1 MRIRRFLAFTLVV
14 VAALPLTGLALGSA
28 PAGAATGSFPVPSVV
43 GLGTAHQ
50 PRELSGTLNAPIVGM
65 ASDPSG
71 SGFWLVASDGGVF
84 SFGSAHF
91 YGSTGAM
98 HLWQPIV
105 GMAAT
110 PTGHGYWLVA
120 ADGGI
125 FSFGDAHFY
134 GSTGGIHLAQPIVG
148 MAATPSGGG
157 YWLAAADGGIF
168 TFGNAHFYGSAAPV
182 WKSAPAVGIAT
193 SASGKGYEVQ
203 IGNGPVVRFGDAPG
217 LNDPSGGNTVSAI
230 TRSPTGG
237 YWTLGLDGHVY
248 TTGATRVAN
257 APQDATAAIGIAPTN
272 DGKGY
277 WVARVPTGPAVPA
290 NSGSGRRIVYSNSQ
304 QRIWVIE
311 ANGVVTYS
319 WLVSGRTGTPPFGTY
334 SIQRRLAPD
343 TAGDLILP
351 YFQGFL
357 RGSSGKWFGFHGIPL
372 NPNGTPIEPDDQLGR
387 PESHGCIRLSQ
398 ADAAILWTWGTLGT
412 VVVAVP

>member
-1 MRIRRFLAFTLVV
+1 MRIRRFLAGALVTASLPITLG
-14 VAALPLTGLALGSA
+14 ALLATAA
-28 PAGAATGSFPVPSVV
+28 PAGASGAFATPNVI

-50 PRELSGTLNAPIVGM
+50 PRELSGTLNAPVVGM

-91 YGSTGAM
+91 YGSTGAL

-110 PTGHGYWLVA
+110 PSGHGYWLVA

-148 MAATPSGGG
+148 MAATWNGHG
-157 YWLAAADGGIF
+157 YWLVAADGGIF
-168 TFGNAHFYGSAAPV
+168 TFGNAHFYGSAAPA
-182 WKSAPAVGIAT
+182 WKSAPVVGMT
-193 SASGKGYEVQ
+193 STASGAGYEVLV
-203 IGNGPVVRFGDAPG
+203 GNGAVVPFGDAPKLG
-217 LNDPSGGNTVSAI
+217 VPSGGASVSAI

-237 YWTLGLDGHVY
+237 YWTLGTDGHVY
-248 TTGATRVAN
+248 TTGAQRVAN
-257 APQDATAAIGIAPTN
+257 APADATAAIAIAPGN

-290 NSGSGRRIVYSNSQ
+290 NSGYGRRIVYSNSQ

-334 SIQRRLAPD
+334 TIQRRLNPD
-343 TAGDLILP
+343 TAGSLILP

-372 NPNGTPIEPDDQLGR
+372 RPDGTPIEPDGQLGI
-387 PESHGCIRLSQ
+387 PESHGCVRLSQ
-398 ADAAILWTWGTLGT
+398 VDAQILWGWAGVGT

>member
-1 MRIRRFLAFTLVV
+1 MRIRRLLAFAL
-14 VAALPLTGLALGSA
+14 VAAAVPVLGSA
-28 PAGAATGSFPVPSVV
+28 LDATPAGAIGTFAVPSVV

-50 PRELSGTLNAPIVGM
+50 PRELSGTLNEPIVGM
-65 ASDPSG
+65 ASDASG

-98 HLWQPIV
+98 HLWKPIV

-120 ADGGI
+120 SDGGI

-148 MAATPSGGG
+148 MARTPTGHG
-157 YWLAAADGGIF
+157 YWLVAADGGIF
-168 TFGNAHFYGSAAPV
+168 TFGDAHFYGSAAPLFKNGPIV
-182 WKSAPAVGIAT
+182 GMATTTTGHGYELLIADGAVVPYGNAPALNNPSHG
-193 SASGKGYEVQ
+193 
-203 IGNGPVVRFGDAPG
+203 AP
-217 LNDPSGGNTVSAI
+217 VSAI
-230 TRSPTGG
+230 SLSPTGG
-237 YWTLGLDGHVY
+237 YWTLGTDGHVY
-248 TTGATRVAN
+248 TTGAQRVAN
-257 APQDATAAIGIAPTN
+257 APADATAAIGIAPTN

-334 SIQRRLAPD
+334 SIQRRLNPD
-343 TAGDLILP
+343 TAGSLILP

-398 ADAAILWTWGTLGT
+398 ADAAILWNWGTVGT
-412 VVVAVP
+412 TVVAVP

>member
-1 MRIRRFLAFTLVV
+1 MRIRRLLAFTLI
-14 VAALPLTGLALGSA
+14 VAASLPLTVLALGST
-28 PAGAATGSFPVPSVV
+28 PAGAIGNFPVPSVV

-50 PRELSGTLNAPIVGM
+50 PSELGGTLNAPIVGM

-110 PTGHGYWLVA
+110 PSGHGYWLVA

-148 MAATPSGGG
+148 MAATPTGNG
-157 YWLAAADGGIF
+157 YWLVAADGGIF

-193 SASGKGYEVQ
+193 SATGNGYEVQ
-203 IGNGPVVRFGDAPG
+203 LGNGPVVRFGDAPV
-217 LNDPSGGNTVSAI
+217 LNDPSGGAAVSAI

-237 YWTLGLDGHVY
+237 YWTLGIDGHVY
-248 TTGATRVAN
+248 TTGARARRQRTGRRDRGDRHRAHQRRQGLLGRAGTDRTTRAGELGQRPSHRLLEL
-257 APQDATAAIGIAPTN
+257 AATHLG
-272 DGKGY
+272 DRSQRRRDVL
-277 WVARVPTGPAVPA
+277 VARVGPH
-290 NSGSGRRIVYSNSQ
+290 
-304 QRIWVIE
+304 
-311 ANGVVTYS
+311 
-319 WLVSGRTGTPPFGTY
+319 GTPPFGTY
-334 SIQRRLAPD
+334 SIQRRLNPD

-398 ADAAILWTWGTLGT
+398 ADAAILWNWGSVGT